1 MIKKSL
7 FGTTALGEK
16 VYKYQ
21 LISNTASAS
30 ILTFGAT
37 IQSLVVP
44 SKNGALDVVL
54 GYDDLLSYEKQDSY
68 LGATVGRNCN
78 RVKNAEFYLNGKLI
92 KLNKNDGENNLH
104 GGNVG
109 FSHRV
114 WSVKEVDEDNLS
126 ITLSIFSPDGEE
138 NFPANVQV
146 EVKYTLIDSQLI
158 IEYFG
163 TTDAPTVLNLTNHS
177 YFCLDG
183 DGAST
188 AHDAFFKVNADHT
201 TEVDSGLI
209 PTGKLNAVKNT
220 PFDFT
225 DFKQIKKDI
234 LSNDKQIEYMNGYDC
249 NFCLNNNGNYEEV
262 ATLYSLNSGI
272 KLSVLTNNN
281 GLQLYSGYFL
291 TERVGKGGK
300 TYKQNTSICLET
312 QTYPDAVNNP
322 DFPTS
327 ILNPN
332 EKYYVKTAYAFS
344 VIKD

>member
-7 FGTTALGEK
+7 FGTTLLGEK
-16 VYKYQ
+16 VYKFD
-21 LISNTASAS
+21 LISNTATAS

-44 SKNGALDVVL
+44 SINGCLDVVL
-54 GYDDLLSYEKQDSY
+54 GYDDLLSYEKNDSY

-78 RVKNAEFYLNGKLI
+78 RVKNAEFYLNNKLI
-92 KLNKNDGENNLH
+92 KLNKNDGANNLH

-114 WSVKEVDEDNLS
+114 WSVKDVDEENLS
-126 ITLSIFSPDGEE
+126 LTLSIFSPDGEE
-138 NFPANVQV
+138 NFPSNVEV
-146 EVKYTLIDSQLI
+146 DVKYTLIGSELI
-158 IEYFG
+158 VEYFG
-163 TTDAPTVLNLTNHS
+163 SCDAPTVLNLTNHS

-183 DGAST
+183 EGATT
-188 AHDAFFKVNADHT
+188 AHDAYFKVNADYT
-201 TEVDSGLI
+201 TEVDGGLI
-209 PTGKLNAVKNT
+209 PTGKLSAVKNT
-220 PFDFT
+220 PFDFK

-262 ATLYSLNSGI
+262 ATVYSNNSKV
-272 KLSVLTNNN
+272 KLSVLTNNY
-281 GLQLYSGYFL
+281 GLQLYTGYFL

-300 TYKQNTSICLET
+300 IYKQNTSICLET
-312 QTYPDAVNNP
+312 QTYPDAVNNKN
-322 DFPTS
+322 FPSS

-344 VIKD
+344 VLKD

>member
-1 MIKKSL
+1 MIRKSL
-7 FGTTALGEK
+7 FGTTILGEK
-16 VYKYQ
+16 VYKYD
-21 LISNTASAS
+21 LVSNTASAS

-37 IQSLVVP
+37 LQSLNVL
-44 SKNGALDVVL
+44 SKHGAIDVVL
-54 GYDDLLSYEKQDSY
+54 GYDDLPSYEKHDSY

-78 RVKNAEFYLNGKLI
+78 RVKNAEFTLNGTLI
-92 KLNKNDGENNLH
+92 KLNKNDGAHNLH

-114 WSVKEVDEDNLS
+114 WQVKDVDENGLS
-126 ITLSIFSPDGEE
+126 LTLSIFSPNGEE
-138 NFPANVQV
+138 NFPANVEV
-146 EVKYTLIDSQLI
+146 SVKYTLKESELI

-183 DGAST
+183 EGAST
-188 AHDAFFKVNADHT
+188 AHDAYFKINADYT

-209 PTGKLNAVKNT
+209 PTGRLNAVKNT

-225 DFKQIKKDI
+225 EFKQIKKDI
-234 LSNDKQIEYMNGYDC
+234 LSNDKQIEYMHGYDC
-249 NFCLNNNGNYEEV
+249 NFCLNNNGNYQEV
-262 ATLYSLNSGI
+262 ATAYSNNSGV
-272 KLSVLTNNN
+272 KLSVFTNNC
-281 GLQLYSGYFL
+281 GLQLYTGYFL

-300 TYKQNTSICLET
+300 IYGQNRSICLET

-322 DFPTS
+322 NFPTS

-332 EKYYVKTAYAFS
+332 ETYHVKTAYAFS